1 MLNHVLSHNEL
12 DDFSEIYAIYS
23 SAEAFELAFSLNKK
37 LGLSFSRAKSDLSFK
52 KSDAHFMVYKH
63 EDNDGAYNMWL
74 YSNSFKKE
82 SFNSASELLF
92 KDEIKEF
99 YLLPE
104 VSKADYLLKY
114 SGDRALIKN
123 YERRLAFVSGIVSS
137 HKIPSKKLKSKNNLI
152 AD

>member
-1 MLNHVLSHNEL
+1 MNLNMAL
-12 DDFSEIYAIYS
+12 F
-23 SAEAFELAFSLNKK
+23 LNNV
-37 LGLSFSRAKSDLSFK
+37 
-52 KSDAHFMVYKH
+52 MVYKH

-82 SFNSASELLF
+82 SFNDASELLF
-92 KDEIKEF
+92 KDEVKEF

-123 YERRLAFVSGIVSS
+123 YEGRLAFVSGIVSS